1 VSYAVIASDQDDPVS
16 PDTDL
21 ADALAVAP
29 RVANERGCEV
39 KVIRNDSGDEY
50 AKFVPDSSPEAP
62 AQEPTNA
69 DRAAADG
76 GARADAVKDQQDGD
90 SSHPRNEGREARP
103 LAEQADPNEMTV
115 AELDQ
120 AFGDQDGYPKS
131 ETKDAKVKFAL
142 KASK

>member
-1 VSYAVIASDQDDPVS
+1 VSYAVIASDQEAPVS
-16 PDTDL
+16 RDTDL

-50 AKFVPDSSPEAP
+50 AKFVPDSAPEAP

-76 GARADAVKDQQDGD
+76 GARADAVKDQEDGE
-90 SSHPRNEGREARP
+90 SSHPRNDAREARP
-103 LAEQADPNEMTV
+103 LAEQTDPDEMTV
-115 AELDQ
+115 EELDK
-120 AFGDQDGYPKS
+120 AFGDADGYPKS
-131 ETKDAKVKFAL
+131 GLKSDKVKFAK
-142 KASK
+142 KATK